1 MRSPAIPW
9 CWSTALVRA
18 SLCFRRYL
26 VPTIATPWRRPT
38 PNVRARPGLRCYPI
52 ALAATPFCLSL
63 PLGVGR
69 YPIARAT
76 GVRRTRRGSD
86 SGGGIAKAGHGQARC
101 AVSVGKGSY
110 QASTATDPAQSYWQ
124 AQQPAQQASPQALQ
138 AQYQPYSPSAPR
150 GLAGPRAR
158 GAGAVAAPSVTS
170 ADAP

>member
-110 QASTATDPAQSYWQ
+110 QASTATDPASRATGKPSNRPSRPRPKPYKPNTSPTV
-124 AQQPAQQASPQALQ
+124 PAPLEVLRVQGLV
-138 AQYQPYSPSAPR
+138 AP
-150 GLAGPRAR
+150 GLWRRRA
-158 GAGAVAAPSVTS
+158 
-170 ADAP
+170 